1 MAREILI
8 VGIDVACNKCDSIKD
23 VSDTDGLYT
32 IRTCDSCGREIK
44 YRELGKH
51 GIGMEI
57 KAGDR
62 VVIPANF
69 LQVSANPLKS
79 SGHLTQSGVA
89 WFAELV
95 FLESIP
101 TDPDKFEP
109 FLDKLIEN
117 FEQYLRNSALFEGID
132 FDDRSQSDAIYNRAA
147 ENKSSAEWYAYVAAT
162 LSTMAK
168 EAISTNN
175 AVGAATAMAG
185 AERFRSLWLFKVNF
199 EEVVWMGQ
207 SAKKLTDVLA
217 LWKANRANADEEF
230 WQIKLQEASY
240 VFSQLFSVPVTFI
253 QDKAYVG
260 GQQIDGKSSRFVD
273 FLFSGGASGEAML
286 IEIKTPVTKLLQN
299 SKYRSN
305 VYAPDTALSGS
316 VIQAADYR
324 HSVTRD
330 LQVITQS
337 RNIDISTFNPKVV
350 IIIGNYG
357 YELDTEE
364 RRRSFELYRSSLSN
378 IEIVTFDEL
387 FRKME
392 HLAKLFNLVK
402 SEPNPETPPPQSS

>member
-1 MAREILI
+1 MRP
-8 VGIDVACNKCDSIKD
+8 
-23 VSDTDGLYT
+23 GL
-32 IRTCDSCGREIK
+32 
-44 YRELGKH
+44 
-51 GIGMEI
+51 
-57 KAGDR
+57 
-62 VVIPANF
+62 
-69 LQVSANPLKS
+69 
-79 SGHLTQSGVA
+79 A

-101 TDPDKFEP
+101 TNPDHFEP
-109 FLDKLIEN
+109 FLDKLIEQ
-117 FEQYLRNSALFEGID
+117 FDQYLRSSAIFEGFD
-132 FDDRSQSDAIYNRAA
+132 FDDSSQSEAIYNRAA
-147 ENKSSAEWYAYVAAT
+147 ENKNSAEWYAYVAVL
-162 LSTMAK
+162 LSTLAK
-168 EAISTNN
+168 EAIVANN
-175 AVGAATAMAG
+175 AVGAASAIAG
-185 AERFRSLWLFKVNF
+185 AERFRSLWIFKVNF

-217 LWKANRANADEEF
+217 LWKANQANAVEEF

-273 FLFSGGASGEAML
+273 FLFSGGTSGEAML
-286 IEIKTPVTKLLQN
+286 IEIKTPVTQLLQKT
-299 SKYRSN
+299 KYRSN

-316 VIQAADYR
+316 VVQAADYR

-330 LQVITQS
+330 LQTITQS
-337 RNIDISTFNPKVV
+337 KNIDISTFNPKVV

-357 YELDTEE
+357 SELDTEE
-364 RRRSFELYRSSLSN
+364 KRRSFELYRSSLSN

-402 SEPNPETPPPQSS
+402 SEPNPETPAPQSS

>member
-1 MAREILI
+1 M
-8 VGIDVACNKCDSIKD
+8 ACNKCDSIKD
-23 VSDTDGLYT
+23 VSDVDGPYT
-32 IRTCDSCGREIK
+32 VRTCDGCGREIK
-44 YRELGKH
+44 YREFGKH
-51 GIGMEI
+51 GIGLEI
-57 KAGDR
+57 RAGSQ

-69 LQVSANPLKS
+69 LQISANPLKS
-79 SGHLTQSGVA
+79 TGHLTRSGVA
-89 WFAELV
+89 WFAEHV

-101 TDPDKFEP
+101 TNPEHFQP
-109 FLDKLIEN
+109 FLDKLIEQLD
-117 FEQYLRNSALFEGID
+117 QYLRRAPVFQGFD
-132 FDDRSQSDAIYNRAA
+132 FDDPSQSEAIFDRAA
-147 ENKSSAEWYAYVAAT
+147 ENKNSAEWYAYVAALLFT
-162 LSTMAK
+162 LAK
-168 EAISTNN
+168 EAISANN
-175 AVGAATAMAG
+175 AVGAASAMAG
-185 AERFRSLWLFKVNF
+185 AERFRSLWIFKINF

-217 LWKANRANADEEF
+217 LWKANEANAIEEF

-286 IEIKTPVTKLLQN
+286 IEIKTPVTRLLQQ

-330 LQVITQS
+330 L
-337 RNIDISTFNPKVV
+337 RA
-350 IIIGNYG
+350 IG
-357 YELDTEE
+357 
-364 RRRSFELYRSSLSN
+364 SLHVS
-378 IEIVTFDEL
+378 
-387 FRKME
+387 
-392 HLAKLFNLVK
+392 
-402 SEPNPETPPPQSS
+402 QC